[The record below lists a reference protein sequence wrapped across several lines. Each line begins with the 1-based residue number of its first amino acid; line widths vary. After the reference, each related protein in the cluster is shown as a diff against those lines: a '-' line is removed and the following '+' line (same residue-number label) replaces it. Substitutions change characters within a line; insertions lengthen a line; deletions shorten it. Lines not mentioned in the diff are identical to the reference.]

1 MSLWQKRAGVAT
13 LGSEPIRA
21 QYLDGAGPIRVQ
33 PLCLLDSLGRLRRPL
48 RIVVVR
54 DLEELALV
62 QLFVAVINTVA
73 LVVTPN
79 VSLST
84 TAGLRHNFRGAIKDI
99 LKVQK
104 SFHKKSGL

>member
-1 MSLWQKRAGVAT
+1 M
-13 LGSEPIRA
+13 
-21 QYLDGAGPIRVQ
+21 
-33 PLCLLDSLGRLRRPL
+33 
-48 RIVVVR
+48 VR